1 MEYFRATE
9 DSNLN
14 VASRGS
20 LSFQLKVH
28 QVERSCLFELLW
40 GKGQQLSAILTYPG
54 ALSVAYEEWR
64 RAYLNFYQTLPSLQL
79 QITEP
84 PERFRGR
91 VEESGNLT
99 PPALDWQAKLV
110 QAEAALIYQFHH
122 WLRSADLFEI
132 RALIAS
138 FAKTKKEGE
147 EPIDIFLACHP
158 LELARLP
165 WETWEINSEFAANG
179 RIRFARCPVKV
190 ISAKGEEQ
198 SLPGDRVR
206 VLAILGDETGLNF
219 QADREA
225 ISLLGPS
232 SKVEFLVWQPEESA
246 AEIKSKISRAI
257 ADKNGWDILFF
268 AGHSN
273 ETENTGGELAIAP
286 GVSLSIQEIAPQLLA
301 AKKRGLQLAIFNSCS
316 GLSIAS
322 ASIDLGI
329 SQVVLMREP
338 IHDRVAQEFLWYFL
352 RALAEGF
359 DVHDALLK
367 ACQHLKLTKNLTYPS
382 AYLIPSLFRHPEA
395 KLFRLQ
401 PRGLKVLLQ
410 KWRPERREAI
420 SLGLILLLSMWLPLQ
435 DFLLE
440 HRLWLQA
447 VYRDLTERVSAAES
461 NPPVFLVQIDPQS
474 IASSTMN
481 APKPID
487 RAYLASLVERLA
499 QKKAKIIGI
508 DYLLD
513 RQQPDKDQILAQT
526 VRKAIKNQGSWFVFA
541 AITDPVAVEVGVN
554 PATGIASQNWSLQA
568 YINGVPT
575 HLRLPKSETDCSRSC
590 PFAYLLSLVAAY
602 LQDSD
607 KVARLQPNLDSS
619 TELRAQLL
627 NEIDRLQDSDSDET
641 FLKQLHSNSIASLSG
656 YFGIRWLR
664 PILDFSVPPDRV
676 YQRISAWQLL
686 ENPEFIPQLSQQ
698 VAIVAPG
705 GYEEAGISQPDSFP
719 VPKAMQYWRMTLSPP
734 SGKINRSL
742 SALEDLPVF
751 TGAEAHAYAIHHL
764 LARHLVFP
772 IPDAWMV
779 LIAALLGKAGCLS
792 LQHQRIEP
800 KLRIYSILC
809 LFGTTGIYAI
819 VGWQIYLSEAILM
832 PWLFP
837 SVTFLIYMSPIV
849 WRTER
854 V

>member
-1 MEYFRATE
+1 MSSPIST
-9 DSNLN
+9 
-14 VASRGS
+14 
-20 LSFQLKVH
+20 FQLKVH

-40 GKGQQLSAILTYPG
+40 GKGEQLSAILTYPG
-54 ALSVAYEEWR
+54 ALSVAYQEWS
-64 RAYLNFYQTLPSLQL
+64 RAYLNFYQTMPSLPL
-79 QITEP
+79 QITKP
-84 PERFRGR
+84 QDRFRGR

-99 PPALDWQAKLV
+99 PPEVDWQAKLV
-110 QAEAALIYQFHH
+110 QAEAALLYQFHH

-132 RALIAS
+132 RAFIAR
-138 FAKTKKEGE
+138 AATTKRDNEH
-147 EPIDIFLACHP
+147 PIDIFLACHP

-165 WETWEINSEFAANG
+165 WETWEINSEFAANR
-179 RIRFARCPVKV
+179 RIRVARCQVNVVCLK
-190 ISAKGEEQ
+190 KEEPLSPRNQ
-198 SLPGDRVR
+198 VR

-225 ISLLGPS
+225 INLLGPS
-232 SKVEFLVWQPEESA
+232 SKIEFIVWQPEQSA
-246 AEIKSKISRAI
+246 AEIKSKISQAI
-257 ADKNGWDILFF
+257 ADDNGWDILFF

-273 ETENTGGELAIAP
+273 ETEITGGELAIAP
-286 GVSLSIQEIAPQLLA
+286 GVSLSIQEIAPQLRA

-338 IHDRVAQEFLWYFL
+338 IHDRVAQEFLWYFVG
-352 RALAEGF
+352 AIAEGY
-359 DVHDALLK
+359 DAHDALIK
-367 ACQHLKLTKNLTYPS
+367 ACQQLKLTKNLTYPS

-420 SLGLILLLSMWLPLQ
+420 ALGLMLLLSMWPPLQ

-440 HRLWLQA
+440 HRLWLQS
-447 VYRDLTERVSAAES
+447 VYRDLTAQVPSTQTI
-461 NPPVFLVQIDPQS
+461 PPVFLVQIDPQS
-474 IASSTMN
+474 IARSTMEN
-481 APKPID
+481 PKPMD

-499 QKKAKIIGI
+499 EKKAKIIGI

-513 RQQPDKDQILAQT
+513 RQQPNKDLTLAQS
-526 VRKAIKNQGSWFVFA
+526 VRKAVESQGSWFVFA
-541 AITDPVAVEVGVN
+541 TVIDPIGVEVGIN
-554 PATGIASQNWSLQA
+554 PATKIASPNWSLQA
-568 YINGVPT
+568 YINALPT
-575 HLRLPKSETDCSRSC
+575 HLRLPKSETDCRRSC

-602 LQDSD
+602 LQDAD
-607 KVARLQPNLDSS
+607 RLDRVQPNLDSAIP
-619 TELRAQLL
+619 LRYKLL
-627 NEIDRLQDSDSDET
+627 GEINRFQDYSSEAT
-641 FLKQLHSNSIASLSG
+641 FLKQLHSNPITCLSEF
-656 YFGIRWLR
+656 FGQRWLR

-686 ENPEFIPQLSQQ
+686 ENSEFISEISQQ
-698 VAIVAPG
+698 IALVAPG

-719 VPKAMQYWRMTLSPP
+719 VPKALQYWRMTLVPRSA
-734 SGKINRSL
+734 KISESL

-764 LARHLVFP
+764 LTRHLVFP
-772 IPDAWMV
+772 IPDLWMTLV
-779 LIAALLGKAGCLS
+779 AAFLSKAGL
-792 LQHQRIEP
+792 LLLEHKKIEP
-800 KLRIYSILC
+800 KLRIYLTVHS
-809 LFGTTGIYAI
+809 FGTIGIYAI
-819 VGWQIYLSEAILM
+819 VGWQIYISSAILL

-837 SVTFLIYMSPIV
+837 SATFLIYILPIL